1 MKILNT
7 TGKDL
12 ARKILKAAASTLGL
26 AVCATVFIQTAR
38 ADCGSYTSTGRKPMS
53 APTQR
58 PLLKPVAFRL
68 AALAADARDDD
79 HDRDR
84 DASIVGLWKFAFT
97 AKGNSGNPFPFNP
110 PDGALLDAGF
120 VQWHSDGT
128 EIMNS
133 GRDPAS
139 GSFCLGVWKSTG
151 RSSYKLNHFALS
163 WDATGKSCTPPQQPD
178 ATGCF
183 EGPTNIREQVTVDHS
198 GNHYDGTVTI
208 DQYDPTGMHLL
219 FELKGTVSGDRITA
233 D

>member
-1 MKILNT
+1 MKIQNIR
-7 TGKDL
+7 KDL
-12 ARKILKAAASTLGL
+12 ARIILKAAATTLGL

-38 ADCGSYTSTGRKPMS
+38 ADCGSYLSPGRKPMS
-53 APTQR
+53 IPTQR
-58 PLLKPVAFRL
+58 LLLKPVAYRL
-68 AALAADARDDD
+68 AALAVAARDDD

-84 DASIVGLWKFAFT
+84 DASIVGLWKFTFT

-151 RSSYKLNHFALS
+151 PSSYKLNHFALS
-163 WDATGKSCTPPQQPD
+163 WDATGKSCTLPQQPD

-183 EGPTNIREQVTVDHS
+183 EGPTNIREEVTVDHS

-208 DQYDPTGMHLL
+208 DQYDPTEMHLL